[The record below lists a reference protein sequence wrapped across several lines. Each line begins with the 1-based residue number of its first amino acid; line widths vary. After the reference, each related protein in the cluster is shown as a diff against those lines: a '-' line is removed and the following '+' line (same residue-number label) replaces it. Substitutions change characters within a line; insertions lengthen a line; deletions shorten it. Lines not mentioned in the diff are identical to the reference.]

1 MVRHNGQAMTDQP
14 ISEPPGRL
22 GRLYGGYRAWPRAAR
37 AATYVSLLTLVLVL
51 IVVVTTTVLVRRPL
65 PQDDGSARLPGL
77 AATVEVIRDAHGI
90 PQIYADSV
98 PDLMRAQGYVAAQ
111 ERFFQ
116 MDLRRHVAAGTM
128 SELFGARMVA
138 GDELA
143 RSLGW
148 RRVAAEELA
157 LVSPETRAALQE
169 YADGVNA
176 YLGART
182 PDRIAVEYT
191 VLRTGGFDYAPAPW
205 TPVDSL
211 SWLVASSWD
220 LQGPLSDEIDRVLS
234 QAGHLRHQVSEL
246 FPRTEAGTQPV
257 VGQGAVVDG
266 TYEQD
271 ATTGGT
277 RNPQRPAFGPAARTA
292 LTRVR
297 DRLEAMPEL
306 VGHGDGVGS
315 NSWVVD
321 GAHSATGK
329 PLLAADPHLGVSV
342 PGMWLQTGLHCRTV
356 SAGCP
361 YDVSGFT
368 YAGVPGVVDGHNA
381 HISWALTNQ
390 GSDVSDLFLE
400 KVRGDRWR
408 YAGKWRRLRIR
419 QETIR
424 VRDGNDVSLAVRSTR
439 HGPLVSDVD
448 DNLRRVGESHG
459 AGLGVAVDWTGLRP
473 SRAADA
479 ILGLDTAR
487 GWSGFRTA
495 AAQLS
500 VPAQNIVYADTAG
513 HIGFQATGRIPIR
526 KSGNAG
532 ATPVAGWRPEN
543 DWTGTSV
550 PFSALPNVQ
559 DPKDGFVVAAN
570 QPLTGAGYPYPL
582 TSEWDQGYR
591 ATRIRDLITHGGKLT
606 VDDLAR
612 LQLDDHNPLAPTL
625 VPALLRIRLPRG
637 YSSSGQHLLR
647 HWDFTQPA
655 DSAAAAY
662 FNVVWRDLLA
672 ATFHDELPAAAWPD
686 GGQRWM
692 AVITRL
698 LRRPHASWWDDR
710 GTDERETRND
720 ILRRAL
726 LDARNDLTALRGRTT
741 NDWSWGGIHQL
752 RLHPPGLGESGS
764 APLRWL
770 LDRAGWQT
778 GGGSA
783 AVDATSWDAAEGY
796 DVTSAPSMRMVVDL
810 GDLDA
815 SRWIDLTGVS
825 GQPADDNYVDQT
837 DLWARGETLPWAFS
851 TPAVAAAG
859 RHDLTLRPS
868 S

>member
-1 MVRHNGQAMTDQP
+1 MTHP
-14 ISEPPGRL
+14 TSSRPRGRPGRL
-22 GRLYGGYRAWPRAAR
+22 YDGYRVWPRAAR
-37 AATYVSLLTLVLVL
+37 TASYVVVLVLALVL
-51 IVVVTTTVLVRRPL
+51 IVGVTTTVLVRRPL

-77 AATVEVIRDAHGI
+77 AADVEVVRDGHGI

-116 MDLRRHVAAGTM
+116 MDLRRHQAAGTM

-138 GDELA
+138 ADELA

-148 RRVAAEELA
+148 RRVAAKELA

-176 YLGART
+176 YLESRPPGRV
-182 PDRIAVEYT
+182 AVEYT
-191 VLRTGGFDYAPAPW
+191 VLRTGGFDYTPAPW
-205 TPVDSL
+205 TPTDSL

-246 FPRTEAGTQPV
+246 YLPEGPDIRPV

-266 TYEQD
+266 VYEQD

-277 RNPQRPAFGPAARTA
+277 RNPQRPAFGPRARTA
-292 LTRVR
+292 LTRLS
-297 DRLEAMPEL
+297 DRLAAMPEL
-306 VGHGDGVGS
+306 VGRGDGIGS

-329 PLLAADPHLGVSV
+329 PLLAADPHLGVGV
-342 PGMWLQTGLHCRTV
+342 PGVWLQTGLHCRTV
-356 SAGCP
+356 TAGCP
-361 YDVSGFT
+361 YDVSGFG
-368 YAGVPGVVDGHNA
+368 YAGVPGIVDGHNA

-390 GSDVSDLFLE
+390 GSDVSDLFVE
-400 KVRGDRWR
+400 KVRGDRSR
-408 YAGKWRRLRIR
+408 YAGKWRPLRTREERIK
-419 QETIR
+419 
-424 VRDGNDVSLAVRSTR
+424 VRDGADVTLTVRSTR
-439 HGPLVSDVD
+439 HGPLLSDVD
-448 DNLRRVGESHG
+448 DDLRAAGESRG
-459 AGLGVAVDWTGLRP
+459 TGLGIAVDWTGLRP
-473 SRAADA
+473 SRTADA
-479 ILGLDTAR
+479 ILGLDRAR
-487 GWSGFRTA
+487 DWTDFRA
-495 AAQLS
+495 AAAHLS

-543 DWTGTSV
+543 DWTGASV
-550 PFSALPNVQ
+550 PYSALPTVL

-570 QPLTGAGYPYPL
+570 QRLVERDYPYPL
-582 TSEWDQGYR
+582 SSEWDQGYR
-591 ATRIRDLITHGGKLT
+591 ATRIRDLISQGGKLT
-606 VDDLAR
+606 VEDMTR
-612 LQLDDHNPLAPTL
+612 LQLDDHNPLAPAL
-625 VPALLRIRLPRG
+625 VPALLRVHLPHG
-637 YSSSGQHLLR
+637 YWSAGQALLQ
-647 HWDFTQPA
+647 HWDFDQPA
-655 DSAAAAY
+655 DGAAAAY

-672 ATFHDELPAAAWPD
+672 ATFHDELPEAAWPD

-692 AVITRL
+692 AVVTRL
-698 LRRPHASWWDDR
+698 LRRPDASWWDDR
-710 GTDERETRND
+710 ATDQRETRDD

-726 LDARNDLTALRGRTT
+726 LEARNDLTALRGRSTA
-741 NDWSWGGIHQL
+741 DWTWGGIHQL
-752 RLHPPGLGESGS
+752 RLQPPGLGESGS
-764 APLRWL
+764 PPVRWL
-770 LDRAGWQT
+770 LDRAGWQI
-778 GGGSA
+778 GGGPAS
-783 AVDATSWDAAEGY
+783 VDATSWDARQGY
-796 DVTSAPSMRMVVDL
+796 DVTTAPSMRMVVSL

-837 DLWARGETLPWAFS
+837 GLWARGQTLPWAFS
-851 TPAVAAAG
+851 ADAVAASR
-859 RHDLTLRPS
+859 RHTLTLTPS

>member
-1 MVRHNGQAMTDQP
+1 M
-14 ISEPPGRL
+14 L
-22 GRLYGGYRAWPRAAR
+22 
-37 AATYVSLLTLVLVL
+37 
-51 IVVVTTTVLVRRPL
+51 
-65 PQDDGSARLPGL
+65 
-77 AATVEVIRDAHGI
+77 
-90 PQIYADSV
+90 
-98 PDLMRAQGYVAAQ
+98 
-111 ERFFQ
+111 
-116 MDLRRHVAAGTM
+116 
-128 SELFGARMVA
+128 A

-148 RRVAAEELA
+148 RRVAAEEVA

-176 YLGART
+176 YLDART
-182 PDRIAVEYT
+182 PDRLAVEYT
-191 VLRTGGFDYAPAPW
+191 VLRSGGLDYTPAPW
-205 TPVDSL
+205 TPADSL

-234 QAGHLRHQVSEL
+234 RAGHLTGQADEL
-246 FPRTEAGTQPV
+246 FPRPDPGTAPI

-266 TYEQD
+266 VYEQD

-292 LTRVR
+292 LTRLR
-297 DRLEAMPEL
+297 GRLSAMPEL
-306 VGHGDGVGS
+306 VGHGDGIGS

-321 GAHSATGK
+321 GAHSTTGK
-329 PLLAADPHLGVSV
+329 PILAADPHLGVSV
-342 PGMWLQTGLHCRTV
+342 PGVWLQTGLHCRTV
-356 SAGCP
+356 SADCP
-361 YDVSGFT
+361 YDVSGFS
-368 YAGVPGVVDGHNA
+368 YAGVPGVVNGHNA

-400 KVRGDRWR
+400 KVSGDRWR
-408 YAGKWRRLRIR
+408 YAGKWRPLRTR

-424 VRDGNDVSLAVRSTR
+424 VRGADDVPLTVRSTR
-439 HGPLVSDVD
+439 HGPLLSDIEGD
-448 DNLRRVGESHG
+448 LRAVGESRG
-459 AGLGVAVDWTGLRP
+459 AGLGVAVDWTGLHP
-473 SRAADA
+473 SLEADA
-479 ILGLDTAR
+479 ILGLDRAR
-487 GWSGFRTA
+487 SWSDFRA
-495 AAQLS
+495 AAQQLS

-543 DWTGTSV
+543 DWTGSNV
-550 PFSALPNVQ
+550 PFSALPTVQ

-570 QPLTGAGYPYPL
+570 QPLAAADYPYPL
-582 TSEWDQGYR
+582 SSEWDQGYR
-591 ATRIRDLITHGGKLT
+591 ATRIRDLISHGGKLS
-606 VDDLAR
+606 VADLAR
-612 LQLDDHNPLAPTL
+612 LQLDDHNPLAPAL
-625 VPALLRIRLPRG
+625 VPALLRIHLPRG
-637 YSSSGQHLLR
+637 YWSAGLNLLR
-647 HWDFTQPA
+647 HWDFRQPA
-655 DSAAAAY
+655 GSAAAAY

-672 ATFHDELPAAAWPD
+672 DTFHDELPEAAWPD

-692 AVITRL
+692 AVVARL
-698 LRRPHASWWDDR
+698 IQRPRAVWWDDR
-710 GTDERETRND
+710 ETDERETRDD

-726 LDARNDLTALRGRTT
+726 LEARNDLTAMRGRTT
-741 NDWSWGGIHQL
+741 HDWSWGGIHEL

-764 APLRWL
+764 APVHWL

-783 AVDATSWDAAEGY
+783 AVDATSWDAADGY
-796 DVTSAPSMRMVVDL
+796 DVTSAPSMRMVVSL

-851 TPAVAAAG
+851 TTAVARSG
-859 RHDLTLRPS
+859 RHDLTLEPS